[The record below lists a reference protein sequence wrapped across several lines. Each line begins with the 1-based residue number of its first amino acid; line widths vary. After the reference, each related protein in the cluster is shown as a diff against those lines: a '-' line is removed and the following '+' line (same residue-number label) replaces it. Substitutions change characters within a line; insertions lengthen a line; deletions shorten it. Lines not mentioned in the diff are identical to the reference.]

1 MPFPWAAAIGAAG
14 TALGSIFGG
23 GRKNRQAAHDM
34 NERNIRFQQETNQQN
49 RNWALEDWERTN
61 QYNTPAMQ
69 MARFKAAGLNPHLI
83 YGNGTEV
90 SQPRNS
96 DATAPHVEKLP
107 VGNLGGDIAQ
117 GLFQGA
123 QAYVAN
129 RLQQS
134 QIDNLAKTSQV
145 MDADI
150 QNKNAQTVNTI
161 ANTAR
166 TDQQRQ
172 QSDTLFQNTVATA
185 EANLN
190 NTLLTGSK
198 IEQEIRSSKVS
209 NQLTEAQIKA
219 VAKSIETANEN
230 IKLMRA
236 EGNNKALD
244 AQLKQLD
251 INLKRQGINPND
263 PTWVR
268 ILGQFIMNGGSN
280 YIDQQNKRFKEKA
293 GKLFKL
299 EN

>member
-1 MPFPWAAAIGAAG
+1 MPVPWGAIIQGAG
-14 TALGSIFGG
+14 SLLGGLFGG
-23 GRKNRQAAHDM
+23 RRKERQAQMDM
-34 NERNIRFQQETNQQN
+34 NNQNIRFQQETNAQN
-49 RNWALEDWERTN
+49 RQWALEDWERTN
-61 QYNTPAMQ
+61 RYNTPQMQ
-69 MARFKAAGLNPHLI
+69 MARFKEAGLNPHLI

-90 SQPRNS
+90 SQPRGAE
-96 DATAPHVEKLP
+96 ATAPHVEKLP
-107 VGNLGGDIAQ
+107 VGNLGGDLAQ
-117 GLFQGA
+117 AAFNGA
-123 QAYVAN
+123 QSYVAN

-134 QIDNLAKTSQV
+134 QIDNLQKTAQV

-166 TDQQRQ
+166 TDQQRH
-172 QSDTLFQNTVATA
+172 QSDTLFANTVATA

-198 IEQEIRSSKVS
+198 IEQEIRSSQVS
-209 NQLTEAQIKA
+209 NKLTEAQIVA

-280 YIDQQNKRFKEKA
+280 YIDQQNKRFGEKV

-299 EN
+299 QN